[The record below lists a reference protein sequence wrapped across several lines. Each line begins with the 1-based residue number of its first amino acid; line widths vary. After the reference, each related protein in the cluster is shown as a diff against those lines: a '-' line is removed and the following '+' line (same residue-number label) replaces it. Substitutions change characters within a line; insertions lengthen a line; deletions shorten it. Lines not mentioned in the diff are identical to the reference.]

1 MPRSFFFPPKPVFLN
16 FPLAFPTFCSSS
28 IAWHHPQGLP
38 LFFILLVAHLF
49 PLYFPF
55 RWNPTVPCPNWCPHL
70 VVPALAQPPDL
81 SLNLILSVMN
91 LILLKKK
98 KDWSRIS
105 LQCCVSFCYTMK
117 WVTCVCVCVCVCIS
131 TPSHSHPRSL
141 PCRSSEGMELSS
153 LCYIEASH

>member
-1 MPRSFFFPPKPVFLN
+1 MPRSFFSPPKPVFLN

-98 KDWSRIS
+98 KIEVEFLYNVVLVSATQWSESR
-105 LQCCVSFCYTMK
+105 
-117 WVTCVCVCVCVCIS
+117 VCVCVCVYL
-131 TPSHSHPRSL
+131 HSL
-141 PCRSSEGMELSS
+141 PLPPPIPP
-153 LCYIEASH
+153 L